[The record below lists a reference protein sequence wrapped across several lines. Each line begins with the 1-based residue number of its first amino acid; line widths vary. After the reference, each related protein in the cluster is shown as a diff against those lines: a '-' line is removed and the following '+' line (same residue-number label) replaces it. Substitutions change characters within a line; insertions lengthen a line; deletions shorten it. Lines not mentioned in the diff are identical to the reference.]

1 MNTSAQRSKSDR
13 TRQRILRAAARAFRQ
28 QGYTSSSL
36 REIAES
42 AAMQAGSLYY
52 HFGSKEEL
60 AECVMDMGLAGA
72 HQAARDALSRA
83 GEDADPLTQIAAA
96 FGGHLRYL
104 LQEADFAVA
113 TLRMLHQ
120 TPDAVRARH
129 MRKQRALGRFYGELF
144 EAARDARQIRPE
156 FDLSALRMLLLGALN
171 WTPEWYSDAGL
182 SPEQL
187 AGQLT
192 EMMRR
197 GVQPAVEGLP

>member
-1 MNTSAQRSKSDR
+1 MTTSVQPSKSDR
-13 TRQRILRAAARAFRQ
+13 TRQRILRAAAKAFRQ

-36 REIAES
+36 REIADS
-42 AAMQAGSLYY
+42 AGMQAGSLYY

-72 HQAARDALSRA
+72 RAAAEQALSAA
-83 GEDADPLTQIAAA
+83 GEDADPLTRIGAA
-96 FGGHLRYL
+96 FSGHLGYL
-104 LQEADFAVA
+104 VEEADFAVA

-120 TPDAVRARH
+120 TPDGVRTRH

-144 EAARDARQIRPE
+144 EAARAAGQIRPQ

-187 AGQLT
+187 AAQLT
-192 EMMRR
+192 DMMGR
-197 GVQPAVEGLP
+197 GVRPQ

>member
-1 MNTSAQRSKSDR
+1 MNTSAPPSKSDR
-13 TRQRILRAAARAFRQ
+13 TRQRILRAAAGAFRQ

-42 AAMQAGSLYY
+42 AGMQAGSLYY

-60 AECVMDMGLAGA
+60 AECVMDMGVVGA
-72 HQAARDALSRA
+72 RQAAEAALAAA
-83 GEDADPLTQIAAA
+83 GENADPLTRIAAA
-96 FGGHLRYL
+96 FRGHLGYL

-120 TPDAVRARH
+120 TPDAVRTRH

-144 EAARDARQIRPE
+144 EAARDAGQVRAE

-171 WTPEWYSDAGL
+171 WTPEWYSASGL
-182 SPEQL
+182 SPEEL
-187 AGQLT
+187 SAQLT
-192 EMMRR
+192 DMMCR
-197 GVQPAVEGLP
+197 GVLPTTASRS